1 MNKLVSRIRKTGQ
14 ARRSVAIPRS
24 TRTTVAPVHRVAAHL
39 ARRFHQICLGVLAE
53 VTEPQNLSPLQF
65 AVLAAL
71 HDEPGLDQRRLAQRL
86 AVDAVTAG
94 HLVDALEKDHLLDR
108 QVHPDDRRAR
118 VLSLTQAGLELRLR
132 LRPALA
138 DAHARILAPLSQ
150 MEQATLLALLTRVVE
165 GNEAYAKPGNGRR
178 RPRRRA
184 AALGQRP

>member
-1 MNKLVSRIRKTGQ
+1 MTKLVSHVRKAGAT
-14 ARRSVAIPRS
+14 RRSVATARS
-24 TRTTVAPVHRVAAHL
+24 TRTTVAPIHRVAAHL

-53 VTEPQNLSPLQF
+53 VTESQDLSPLQF

-94 HLVDALEKDHLLDR
+94 HLVDALEKNHLLDR

-118 VLSLTQAGLELRLR
+118 VLGLTHAGLEVRMR

-138 DAHARILAPLSQ
+138 DAHARILAPLNQ
-150 MEQATLLALLTRVVE
+150 KEQATLLALLTRVVE
-165 GNEAYAKPGNGRR
+165 GNEAYARPGNGRR

-184 AALGQRP
+184 AALDKKR

>member
-1 MNKLVSRIRKTGQ
+1 MTKPVSRVRKTGP
-14 ARRSVAIPRS
+14 ARRSVAIARS

-39 ARRFHQICLGVLAE
+39 ARRFHQVCLGVLAE
-53 VTEPQNLSPLQF
+53 VTESQNLSPLQF

-94 HLVDALEKDHLLDR
+94 HLVDALEKNHLLDR

-118 VLSLTQAGLELRLR
+118 VLSLSQAGLELRLR

-150 MEQATLLALLTRVVE
+150 KEQATLLALLTRVVE
-165 GNEAYAKPGNGRR
+165 GNQAYAKPGNGRR

-184 AALGQRP
+184 AALDQRP